1 MKKLLFTLLA
11 CTILFTFSATTAKAQ
26 SYKTG
31 LGLAIDFGDGQTLV
45 GPHIKHFFNANGAI
59 NGEVLFGKHSTF
71 LQAMYQYHGQVK
83 GASGLKWYIGGG
95 PSIQLYDGG
104 SSFYLVPMAGLD
116 LKFKSAPLAAS
127 FDWRPRLYL
136 GDNNS
141 DFNAGRFGLGFRYT
155 F

>member
-1 MKKLLFTLLA
+1 MKKLFFTCLAATALL
-11 CTILFTFSATTAKAQ
+11 INSTTTVKAQ

-31 LGLAIDFGDGQTLV
+31 LGLAIDFGNGATLV

-59 NGEVLFGKHSTF
+59 NGEVLFANRSTF
-71 LQAMYQYHGQVK
+71 LQAMYQYHGQVR
-83 GASGLKWYIGGG
+83 GASGLKWYVGGG

-104 SSFYLVPMAGLD
+104 SSFYLVPMTGLD
-116 LKFKSAPLAAS
+116 LKFKGAPLAAS
-127 FDWRPRLYL
+127 FDWRPRWYI

-141 DFNAGRFGLGFRYT
+141 DFNAGRFGFGFRYT